1 MPSVATPQR
10 HVKEWYT
17 KNPRN
22 YAEEIVHSRMK
33 SCTGVPV
40 YRVDIKTKS
49 NKGNGSRG
57 CCTEC
62 NMQTNTFALFAKG
75 GSVTLSWYQKDRKRM
90 VAKSTNS

>member
-1 MPSVATPQR
+1 MRRTDTRMKAVVWGTVSSGAMPQW

-22 YAEEIVHSRMK
+22 DIEEIIHSQMK

-49 NKGNGSRG
+49 NKGSGSRG
-57 CCTEC
+57 CCAEC
-62 NMQTNTFALFAKG
+62 NMQTDTFCI
-75 GSVTLSWYQKDRKRM
+75 DC
-90 VAKSTNS
+90 